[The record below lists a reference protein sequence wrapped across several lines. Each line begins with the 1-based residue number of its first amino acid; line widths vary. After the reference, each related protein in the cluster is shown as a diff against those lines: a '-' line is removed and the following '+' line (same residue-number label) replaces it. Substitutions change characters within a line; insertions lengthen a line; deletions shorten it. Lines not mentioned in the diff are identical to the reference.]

1 MMTALPFRTGYF
13 DTALLDLGAV
23 IEEATEDLEQVN
35 FDTLVGTGFSGAV
48 VIPALAL
55 ALGKDFLLIRKDN
68 DDSHHGKGK
77 LIGKLGRKWIFV
89 DDFVSGGTTRNRV
102 FDKVFEAARD
112 SAHTT
117 ENVGAYLYANPTGK
131 FREPGDF

>member
-1 MMTALPFRTGYF
+1 MSTTTFKTGYF
-13 DTALLDLGAV
+13 DSALTDLGTV
-23 IEEATEDLEQVN
+23 IGQATEDLAQVK

-55 ALGKDFLLIRKDN
+55 ALGKNFLLIRKDN
-68 DDSHHGKGK
+68 DDSHHGSGK
-77 LIGKLGRKWIFV
+77 LIGILGKRWIFV

-102 FDKVFEAARD
+102 FEKIEAA
-112 SAHTT
+112 AYGAGHTT
-117 ENVGAYLYANPTGK
+117 ENVGAFLYANPEGK